1 MNVCLIAFSQ
11 GFRPQQKIVRD
22 NQVRAQGIARM
33 ALVLLIG
40 RKWNGLLVFQ
50 LTSF

>member
-33 ALVLLIG
+33 AVTGLVN
-40 RKWNGLLVFQ
+40 RKEVER
-50 LTSF
+50 S

>member
-22 NQVRAQGIARM
+22 NQVRAQDIAM

-40 RKWNGLLVFQ
+40 RKWNGIHVFQ

>member
-22 NQVRAQGIARM
+22 NQVRAQGKGRM
-33 ALVLLIG
+33 ALAGLVN
-40 RKWNGLLVFQ
+40 RKEVER
-50 LTSF
+50 S

>member
-1 MNVCLIAFSQ
+1 MNECLFNSFYSQ

-33 ALVLLIG
+33 AVTGLVN
-40 RKWNGLLVFQ
+40 RKEVER
-50 LTSF
+50 S

>member
-22 NQVRAQGIARM
+22 NQVRASGIARM
-33 ALVLLIG
+33 ALAGLVN
-40 RKWNGLLVFQ
+40 RKEVEQ
-50 LTSF
+50 S

>member
-22 NQVRAQGIARM
+22 NQVRAWGIARM
-33 ALVLLIG
+33 ALTGLVN
-40 RKWNGLLVFQ
+40 RKEVER
-50 LTSF
+50 S

>member
-1 MNVCLIAFSQ
+1 MNVCLIAFIQ

-33 ALVLLIG
+33 ALS
-40 RKWNGLLVFQ
+40 GLVNRREVER
-50 LTSF
+50 S

>member
-22 NQVRAQGIARM
+22 KAM
-33 ALVLLIG
+33 
-40 RKWNGLLVFQ
+40 LVFQ
-50 LTSF
+50 ANPVALTGLVNRKEVERS

>member
-1 MNVCLIAFSQ
+1 MNVCLIAFIE

-33 ALVLLIG
+33 ALSGLVN
-40 RKWNGLLVFQ
+40 RKEVER
-50 LTSF
+50 S

>member
-1 MNVCLIAFSQ
+1 MNVCLIAFIQ

-33 ALVLLIG
+33 TLSGLVN
-40 RKWNGLLVFQ
+40 RKEVER
-50 LTSF
+50 S

>member
-22 NQVRAQGIARM
+22 NQVRAQGMARM
-33 ALVLLIG
+33 ALTGLVN
-40 RKWNGLLVFQ
+40 RKEVER
-50 LTSF
+50 S

>member
-33 ALVLLIG
+33 ALSGLVN
-40 RKWNGLLVFQ
+40 RKEVER
-50 LTSF
+50 S